1 MRFFLN
7 CELWE
12 NWELILD
19 SCVEKYNYD
28 LLEEKKIEFKSKVRS
43 FVKNY

>member
-1 MRFFLN
+1 MKFFLN

-19 SCVEKYNYD
+19 ICVEKYNCD
-28 LLEEKKIEFKSKVRS
+28 LLEEEKIEFKSKVRS

>member
-19 SCVEKYNYD
+19 ICVEKYYD
-28 LLEEKKIEFKSKVRS
+28 LLEEEKIEFKSKVRS